1 MKATRVGFNLFG
13 LAGLTVGALL
23 WSAPAARAQAIECGQ
38 FNPGSRRV
46 TWQFNR
52 TFTRSSAA
60 TTVVTIFRM
69 PSGAPAGGGPPQ
81 PEAIASGAPTPGQDE
96 LTNTMALALPAG
108 QDIVAGN
115 LYLIYV
121 DGVEFGGNRLRLTAE
136 FKADTRCGEPEA
148 EETPEGRDDA
158 NVYVAGTLSTSSGS
172 GLHGT
177 IDSKLRRTVYQ
188 TDTLKNPDP
197 SVISDVGLMFDLK
210 ASGDPEA
217 DPDSLNLGVEWQMD
231 LRGANDKGPLN
242 YLFHNLYPKIEAERD
257 FGNVNAVLDHNLK
270 FGLRRPV
277 PKTWAP
283 VITPFIGQELGKNL
297 QSPLD
302 AAEGG
307 SIYRLK
313 AGTFLNLFFEPAMRG
328 LRKIEVDAEYTRRWP
343 LRRELYFE
351 EDDEGAL
358 RLVEISK
365 RPRDYVRANLNFMFR
380 DDFGASV
387 GYEYGELPPSFKLVD
402 HKLKIGLVYKTK

>member
-1 MKATRVGFNLFG
+1 MALAAT
-13 LAGLTVGALL
+13 ALL
-23 WSAPAARAQAIECGQ
+23 SSAPTALAQAIECGQ
-38 FNPGSRRV
+38 FNPGSQRV
-46 TWQFNR
+46 TFQFTK

-60 TTVVTIFRM
+60 TTRVTIFRM
-69 PSGAPAGGGPPQ
+69 PSGAPAPGGVPQ
-81 PEAIASGAPTPGQDE
+81 PQVLASGTPTPGQDE
-96 LTNTMALALPAG
+96 LTNTMAIALPPGTTLTAG
-108 QDIVAGN
+108 E

-121 DGVEFGGNRLRLTAE
+121 DGVEFGGKPFKLTAE
-136 FKADTRCGEPEA
+136 FKAATRCGEPEA
-148 EETPEGRDDA
+148 EESPEGREDA
-158 NVYVAGTLSTSSGS
+158 NVYVAGTLSTSSGG

-177 IDSKLRRTVYQ
+177 IDAKLRRQIYQ

-231 LRGANDKGPLN
+231 LRRANDKGPLN
-242 YLFHNLYPKIEAERD
+242 YLFHNLYPKLEAERD

-283 VITPFIGQELGKNL
+283 VITPFIGQEIGKNL
-297 QSPLD
+297 QSPVD

-313 AGTFLNLFFEPAMRG
+313 AGTFLNLFFEPAMKG
-328 LRKIEVDAEYTRRWP
+328 LQKIEIDAEYTRRWP
-343 LRRELYFE
+343 LRRELSFE
-351 EDDEGAL
+351 EDDNGDL
-358 RLVEISK
+358 KLLEISK

-387 GYEYGELPPSFKLVD
+387 GYEFGELPPSFKLVD